1 MRSPPSPNGPATAGP
16 ERRVTVSHGF
26 CLGACPDDVFERLAG
41 AMAEAGMSLVT
52 HGGGA
57 SPLPPVKKL
66 RERGVEVFV
75 GNDDVRD
82 TWSPYGNGDLLVRTM
97 LLSWRS
103 GFRADADLATAFDC
117 ATAAARRVLGHD
129 DRGIAVGAPADL
141 FTVRAET
148 LGEAVAQHPPRGRV
162 FKAGRLVASDGI
174 YLG

>member
-1 MRSPPSPNGPATAGP
+1 
-16 ERRVTVSHGF
+16 
-26 CLGACPDDVFERLAG
+26 
-41 AMAEAGMSLVT
+41 MSLAT

-66 RERGVEVFV
+66 RERGVEVFA

-82 TWSPYGNGDLLVRTM
+82 TWGPYGNGDLLIRAM

-103 GFRADADLATAFDC
+103 GFRTDGDLAIAFDC
-117 ATAAARRVLGHD
+117 ATAAPRRVFGQD
-129 DRGIAVGAPADL
+129 DRGIATGAPADL

-148 LGEAVAQHPPRGRV
+148 PAEAVAQHPPRGLV
-162 FKAGRLVASDGI
+162 FKSGRPVARDGV